1 MCTVLASRTSTRETP
16 QQRGRAEP
24 QSLCLDGGNSL
35 TSRYPGSW
43 RRLVGAPFTVADQRR
58 SLTGFPSRAVQLQRC
73 VAGVRY
79 HVTPSGSSPLRSCA
93 GAEARSG
100 RDIRDPGLV
109 GTRSLGLGSIRSPV
123 VRPRRCCA
131 IVDPGRPGVTPVTSS
146 RGSVTGMA
154 MGNRPEV
161 KTAPAPIV
169 ALDVSLLAGHFATA
183 LARVPFRHPF
193 SGDSSPLSNLGITVT
208 REVIRAF
215 MGYASSLRIPE
226 FRSLELVL
234 DDICKRI
241 MPPIVRSLDVE
252 GRAAE
257 FGGVPGILY
266 VPRHQDPVGV
276 VLYLHG
282 GGYIGTSPTMYAF
295 FTARVCQE
303 TGCAVFVAD
312 YRLAPEFPY
321 PAGAE
326 DASAIYTELVRLG
339 IPPERIFLAGDSG
352 GGGLANTVLLE
363 THRPD
368 QSGSPGGPVA
378 LLARGRPPPR
388 RGLGDGERRPRHPA
402 VEHPD
407 RGVPARLRR
416 HEQRRLAAER
426 RPERVSAD
434 LRHLGRRRDVPRP
447 HPSLRRRV
455 CARPGCPPTH
465 RSSRGC
471 STCSRS

>member
-1 MCTVLASRTSTRETP
+1 
-16 QQRGRAEP
+16 
-24 QSLCLDGGNSL
+24 
-35 TSRYPGSW
+35 
-43 RRLVGAPFTVADQRR
+43 
-58 SLTGFPSRAVQLQRC
+58 
-73 VAGVRY
+73 
-79 HVTPSGSSPLRSCA
+79 
-93 GAEARSG
+93 
-100 RDIRDPGLV
+100 
-109 GTRSLGLGSIRSPV
+109 
-123 VRPRRCCA
+123 
-131 IVDPGRPGVTPVTSS
+131 
-146 RGSVTGMA
+146 MA

-193 SGDSSPLSNLGITVT
+193 AGESSPVSNLGIAVT

-266 VPRHQDPVGV
+266 VQRHQTPVGV

-295 FTARVCQE
+295 FTARVCRE

-326 DASAIYTELVRLG
+326 DASAIYMDLIGRG
-339 IPPERIFLAGDSG
+339 APAARIFLAGDSG

-363 THRPD
+363 CFERFDPVRPA
-368 QSGSPGGPVA
+368 GLLLFSPEVDLRLDEDSVTDNADRDILPWNIPTSAYLHGYDATSSPVA
-378 LLARGRPPPR
+378 PLNADLHGFPPTCVTWGGDEMFRDPIR
-388 RGLGDGERRPRHPA
+388 RY
-402 VEHPD
+402 V
-407 RGVPARLRR
+407 ARLRAAGVPTDAQEFEGMFHVFEILMPWADDSR
-416 HEQRRLAAER
+416 EVSRLVHRFIQRVLEDA
-426 RPERVSAD
+426 PPLGDID
-434 LRHLGRRRDVPRP
+434 LSRALGLQR
-447 HPSLRRRV
+447 
-455 CARPGCPPTH
+455 
-465 RSSRGC
+465 
-471 STCSRS
+471 